1 MCFAKALRI
10 GASRLTAATASLF
23 VFLMSIN
30 SGAVELN
37 SNRVVG
43 GGNGAKSV
51 TPKQAARSVKISG
64 GVYSPLFREPDEV
77 DRQIPPFKLDKY
89 AVTRAEFQ
97 NFLAKNPHFLSKAMA
112 ARLADSNYLEG
123 WIDGQAP
130 AGTSDWPVTSV
141 SWFAARAYCKSVG
154 GHLPRVDEWEFAARA
169 EKKENLQRILD
180 WYSQPADA
188 LRPVKA
194 LKPDP
199 ATGLVGMHGIVW
211 EWVEDFSS
219 VIVQGDS
226 RSSNDTDKDLFCA
239 AGAMKAKRP
248 EEYATFMRFAF
259 RSSLKAKSAARS
271 LGFRCAY
278 D

>member
-1 MCFAKALRI
+1 MINFAKALF
-10 GASRLTAATASLF
+10 GSASRLAIAVPFVLIFMMSTNGTLADFALAESASKQ
-23 VFLMSIN
+23 
-30 SGAVELN
+30 SGQ
-37 SNRVVG
+37 
-43 GGNGAKSV
+43 
-51 TPKQAARSVKISG
+51 PIKIIG
-64 GVYSPLFREPDEV
+64 GVYSPLFREPDEG
-77 DRQIPPFKLDKY
+77 DRSIPSFRLDKY
-89 AVTRAEFQ
+89 AVTRSQFQ
-97 NFLAKNPHFLSKAMA
+97 DFLKSHPHFLPEAMS

-123 WIDGQAP
+123 WKQGQFP
-130 AGTSDWPVTSV
+130 AGTADWPVTSV
-141 SWFAARAYCKSVG
+141 SWFAARGYCKSVG
-154 GHLPRVDEWEFAARA
+154 GRLPRVDEWEFAARA
-169 EKKENLQRILD
+169 EKKANLQQILE
-180 WYSQPADA
+180 WYAQPADA
-188 LRPVKA
+188 LRSVKEIR
-194 LKPDP
+194 PDP
-199 ATGLVGMHGIVW
+199 ETGLVGMHGIIW

>member
-1 MCFAKALRI
+1 MDFAKALRF
-10 GASRLTAATASLF
+10 GVSRLATASASLF
-23 VFLMSIN
+23 MLLTSIN
-30 SGAVELN
+30 SVAAELT
-37 SNRVVG
+37 SSRIV
-43 GGNGAKSV
+43 ASDKSTKTV
-51 TPKQAARSVKISG
+51 TAKQAARSVKISG
-64 GVYSPLFREPDEV
+64 GVYSPLFREPDEA
-77 DRQIPPFKLDKY
+77 DRHVPTFKLDRY
-89 AVTRAEFQ
+89 PVTRAEFQ
-97 NFLAKNPHFLSKAMA
+97 EFLGKNPRFLPKMMA

-123 WIDGQAP
+123 WVEGQAP
-130 AGTSDWPVTSV
+130 SGTDDWPVTSV
-141 SWFAARAYCKSVG
+141 SWFAARAYCQLAG
-154 GHLPRVDEWEFAARA
+154 GRLPRVDEWEFAARA
-169 EKKENLQRILD
+169 EKKENLQQILD

-188 LRPVKA
+188 LRSVKA

-199 ATGLVGMHGIVW
+199 ATGLVGMHGLVW

-259 RSSLKAKSAARS
+259 RSSLKARSAARS

>member
-1 MCFAKALRI
+1 MINIAKALHHS
-10 GASRLTAATASLF
+10 ASRLADAIPFILIL
-23 VFLMSIN
+23 LMSTN
-30 SGAVELN
+30 GDATELA
-37 SNRVVG
+37 S
-43 GGNGAKSV
+43 KIS
-51 TPKQAARSVKISG
+51 ARSVKIAG
-64 GVYSPLFREPDEV
+64 GTYSPLFREPDEG
-77 DRQIPPFKLDKY
+77 DRKISSFQFDKY
-89 AVTRAEFQ
+89 PVTRSQFQ
-97 NFLAKNPHFLSKAMA
+97 DFLSRHPRFLPEAMP

-123 WIDGQAP
+123 WIGGQAP
-130 AGTSDWPVTSV
+130 SGTSDWPVTSV
-141 SWFAARAYCKSVG
+141 SWFAARAYCQSVG
-154 GHLPRVDEWEFAARA
+154 GRLPRVDEWEFAARA
-169 EKKENLQRILD
+169 EKKENLQQILN

-188 LRPVKA
+188 LRSVKV

-199 ATGLVGMHGIVW
+199 ATGLAGMHGIVW